1 MRKMVM
7 REAAVYALLLV
18 TCALLMHPDLLSD
31 PADRYAM
38 MEGRENYFHP
48 LFYTALIYLIVLIFR
63 GVIGMI
69 ARLFS
74 HSAPSE

>member
-1 MRKMVM
+1 MRKTVM

-31 PADRYAM
+31 PAERFSLM
-38 MEGRENYFHP
+38 QGRKNYMHP
-48 LFYTALIYLIVLIFR
+48 FLYTALLYLILLIFR
-63 GVIGMI
+63 GIVGMV

-74 HSAPSE
+74 HDPQSE